1 MDPDQA
7 LSTSVTQQDLAET
20 LAKARRRT
28 KLLNAAAQVSRNI
41 SSILNPDELLPRTVD
56 IICEEYGFYYA
67 GIFLIETLEN
77 EIPWAVLKAGRGK
90 AGRIMME
97 HNHKLEVGGRS
108 MVGACTILNE
118 ARIALDVGKEA
129 VWFNNPFLPD
139 TRSEM
144 ALPLAIGDEVIGAL
158 TVQSTEEAAFSDEDI
173 ASLQSM
179 ADQLAVAIHN
189 ARLHQQNEQLF
200 KQAARRATLLQAGAV
215 VSRNITSILD
225 LEELLSGTVDIICE
239 EYGFYYA
246 GIFLV
251 EILEDGKEWAVLK
264 AGHGEAGQ
272 KMLERGHKLVVG
284 GNSMIGAATGLGEA
298 RISLDVD
305 EEKVWYP
312 NPLLPKTRSEMAL
325 PLIIKGKAIGG
336 LTVQSEEEAAFSK
349 EDISSLQMMADQLAV
364 AINNARLLR
373 DLEQA
378 NQELVRSK
386 TFESIATATGET
398 IHWVGNKAA
407 PIPACT
413 DRVREDIG
421 SFLYLAKEFVNQ
433 LDGTVKRNPLA
444 KVIIEAANRLEEYLP
459 DLETHVDRLRNK
471 PLKKLR
477 HMLDIESV
485 LEDLEIIEQSAKTI
499 LEIKEDLIG
508 PARRQKQQEANIVQV
523 VQDTIKGFALP
534 PGTVSYSID
543 GYVPGVKIDPLQ
555 FGRVVLNLIKNA
567 IEAVDE
573 GIEPHLFVAIRQ
585 IDEAFVTVEIADNG
599 CGIPEEDLTN
609 IWLTF
614 HTTKGG
620 KGGTGLGLPA
630 CLQIMERMGG
640 KIGVTSE
647 VGIGSTFTLH
657 VPIYR
662 PDNVHRP
669 DDAHRPDN
677 GAIDDVKAVDE
688 VGSSKTYT
696 VSSE

>member
-1 MDPDQA
+1 MDTDRI
-7 LSTSVTQQDLAET
+7 LKSSTSEQDLAET
-20 LAKARRRT
+20 LEKARRRT
-28 KLLNAAAQVSRNI
+28 RLLNAAAQVSRNT
-41 SSILNPDELLPRTVD
+41 SSILDPNQLLPATVD

-67 GIFLIETLEN
+67 GIFLIETLEDGKH
-77 EIPWAVLKAGRGK
+77 WAVLQAGRGR

-97 HNHKLEVGGRS
+97 HHHKLEVGGRS
-108 MVGACTILNE
+108 MVGACTALNE

-144 ALPLAIGDEVIGAL
+144 ALPLAIRGQVIGAL
-158 TVQSTEEAAFSDEDI
+158 TVQSTAEAAFSDEDI
-173 ASLQSM
+173 ASLQAM

-189 ARLHQQNEQLF
+189 ARLHQQNEYLF
-200 KQAARRATLLQAGAV
+200 KQASRRATLLQAGAD

-225 LEELLSGTVDIICE
+225 LDELLSSTVDIICE

-251 EILEDGKEWAVLK
+251 ETLEDGQEWAVLK
-264 AGHGEAGQ
+264 AGHGEAGK
-272 KMLERGHKLVVG
+272 KMMGRKHKLLVG

-312 NPLLPKTRSEMAL
+312 NPLLPETRSEMAL
-325 PLIIKGKAIGG
+325 PLIIKNKAIGA
-336 LTVQSEEEAAFSK
+336 LTVQSVEEAAFSE

-364 AINNARLLR
+364 AINNARLLK
-373 DLEQA
+373 DLEMA
-378 NQELVRSK
+378 NQELVRTK

-407 PIPACT
+407 PVPACA

-421 SFLYLAKEFVNQ
+421 GFLYLAKEYVTQTGINVEE
-433 LDGTVKRNPLA
+433 DPLA
-444 KVIIEAANRLEEYLP
+444 QVIIEAANRLEQEVP
-459 DLETHVDRLRNK
+459 DLPTKIDRLRDK
-471 PLKKLR
+471 PLDKLR

-485 LEDLEIIEQSAKTI
+485 LEDLDIIEKSAKTI
-499 LEIKEDLIG
+499 LQIKEDLIG
-508 PARRQKQQEANIVQV
+508 PARRLKIQAADIVEV
-523 VQDTIKGFALP
+523 VQDSIKGFALP

-543 GYVPGVKIDPLQ
+543 GYVPPVKIDPLQ
-555 FGRVVLNLIKNA
+555 FGRVILNLIKNA
-567 IEAVDE
+567 IEAVEE
-573 GIEPHLFVAIRQ
+573 GIDPHLFVAIRQ
-585 IDEAFVTVEIADNG
+585 IDEKFVTVEIADNG

-609 IWLTF
+609 IWMTF
-614 HTTKGG
+614 HTTKGK

-657 VPIYR
+657 VPIYS
-662 PDNVHRP
+662 PEKDGELI
-669 DDAHRPDN
+669 A
-677 GAIDDVKAVDE
+677 E
-688 VGSSKTYT
+688 
-696 VSSE
+696 